1 MKMQELLDLLEGI
14 TNNVD
19 NLAAQIP
26 NADDAHEQIQLA
38 EMIERE
44 MSDVRSILRVMNLI
58 QKQS

>member
-14 TNNVD
+14 TTTVD
-19 NLAAQIP
+19 DLATQIP

-44 MSDVRSILRVMNLI
+44 MSDARSILRVMNLI

>member
-1 MKMQELLDLLEGI
+1 MQELLDLLEGI

-19 NLAAQIP
+19 NLAVQIP

-44 MSDVRSILRVMNLI
+44 MSDTRSILRVMNLI

>member
-1 MKMQELLDLLEGI
+1 MQELLDLLEGI

-19 NLAAQIP
+19 NLAVQIP

-44 MSDVRSILRVMNLI
+44 MSDARSILRVMNLI